1 MPHQLPPHGLA
12 ATPTFEVQARKAGI
26 GEDEMKEICNRIASD
41 PQAGDII
48 SGTGGARKLRH
59 PAPGGGKS
67 GGWRTIHY
75 WGGNDVPV
83 FLLAVY
89 AKSQKDNISQAE
101 RNELKKILSV
111 LADAYRKSTSK
122 ATKRK

>member
-1 MPHQLPPHGLA
+1 MTHVIPPHGLA
-12 ATPTFEVQARKAGI
+12 ATPTFEAQARKAGI
-26 GEDEMKEICNRIASD
+26 GEDEMKEICDRIAKD

-89 AKSQKDNISQAE
+89 AKTQKDNLSKAE
-101 RNELKKILSV
+101 QNELRKILPL
-111 LADAYRKSTSK
+111 LADAYRKSTK
-122 ATKRK
+122 KVALRK

>member
-1 MPHQLPPHGLA
+1 
-12 ATPTFEVQARKAGI
+12 
-26 GEDEMKEICNRIASD
+26 MKEICDRIASD

-101 RNELKKILSV
+101 KNELKKILPLV
-111 LADAYRKSTSK
+111 ADAYRKSTK
-122 ATKRK
+122 LAAKRK